1 MLTDEYF
8 STTVSVMNDLKDKLL
23 AAGIGYIS
31 IEGNI
36 GAGKTSLARMLA
48 ESAQASLFLEEVDSN
63 PFIERYYGD
72 MQGYAFQ
79 TQIFF
84 LLNRYRQQIDI
95 AQQDLFMD
103 LLVADYLFAKD
114 TIYAHAV
121 LGDDELV
128 LYNRL
133 HSLLQGKIIRP
144 DLVIYLQA
152 SPAVLLERIRKR
164 GRSYERIISD
174 EYLYSLNE
182 AFNHFFFHYDES
194 PLLIVNTDRLDFIE
208 KREHLEDLLIRI
220 TERFEGTRYY
230 APSWETNSI

>member
-208 KREHLEDLLIRI
+208 KREHLEDLLSRI